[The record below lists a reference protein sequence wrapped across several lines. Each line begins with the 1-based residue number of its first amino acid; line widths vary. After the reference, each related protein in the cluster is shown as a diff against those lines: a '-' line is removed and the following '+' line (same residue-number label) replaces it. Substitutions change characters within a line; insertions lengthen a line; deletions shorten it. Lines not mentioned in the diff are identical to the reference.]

1 MSNAKIVAMI
11 PARIGS
17 TRLKMKNLALVN
29 GKPLI
34 SYAIE
39 AAKKSEIFSKVV
51 VNSDSALF
59 SEIARRYNVEF
70 YLRPRELGSS
80 TTKSDDVVYDFMKN
94 YPSDILAWINPI
106 CPFQSSDDIK
116 AIINYFNGEKL
127 DTLIT
132 VKNEQVHSIYEGKP
146 VNFAV
151 GRVFAQTQELEPVQP
166 FVYSVMMWRNRTF
179 IDTFNWRGC
188 AVFCGKV
195 GYYAVRKEVAIM
207 IKTKE
212 DIMLADYIMKTK
224 ETTVGHE
231 IKYDELVRLTEDE

>member
-1 MSNAKIVAMI
+1 MPNDKIVAMI

-17 TRLKMKNLALVN
+17 TRLRMKNLALVN

-34 SYAIE
+34 FYAIK
-39 AAKKSEIFSKVV
+39 AAQDAGVFDRVV
-51 VNSDSALF
+51 VNADHIIFL
-59 SEIARRYNVEF
+59 EIAKRYQADF
-70 YLRPRELGSS
+70 YLRPAALGSS

-146 VNFAV
+146 INFAV
-151 GRVFAQTQELEPVQP
+151 GRVFAQTQELQPVQP
-166 FVYSVMMWRNRTF
+166 FVYSVMMWRNKTF

-224 ETTVGHE
+224 ETTIGHE
-231 IKYDELVRLTEDE
+231 IKYDELVRLTADE